1 MQSITDHSREL
12 AIRAKVAISDIAQA
26 VQERAREQRGQT
38 AAEYMGILVLI
49 ALVFVLLFGLNLD
62 ASIRDALSG
71 AIDDINGEKN
81 GAPTRD

>member
-12 AIRAKVAISDIAQA
+12 AIRARVAMSDVANT
-26 VQERAREQRGQT
+26 VKERVREERGQT

-49 ALVFVLLFGLNLD
+49 AIVFVALFALKLD
-62 ASIRDALSG
+62 NAIKDALSG

-81 GAPTRD
+81 GRPGSD